1 MVGVQ
6 LASEPGPYLAALR
19 EKGLLAVAAGCNVV
33 RLLPPLTA
41 TRAELAKSVEI
52 FRSVLAGKAG

>member
-1 MVGVQ
+1 
-6 LASEPGPYLAALR
+6 
-19 EKGLLAVAAGCNVV
+19 V

-41 TRAELAKSVEI
+41 TREELAKSVEV